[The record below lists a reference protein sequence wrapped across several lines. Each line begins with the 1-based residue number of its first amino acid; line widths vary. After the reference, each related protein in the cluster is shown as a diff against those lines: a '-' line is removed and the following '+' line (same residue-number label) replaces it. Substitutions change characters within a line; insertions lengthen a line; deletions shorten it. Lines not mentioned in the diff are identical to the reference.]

1 MRNPL
6 VRRLQTYFCRSNK
19 YVTIAQDCT
28 FNIVSISP
36 ARATIGPKIEK
47 ECQKN
52 EKKKKRRYSTSNSIF
67 NFFYKW
73 IESFHGQ

>member
-52 EKKKKRRYSTSNSIF
+52 EKKKEKKIF
-67 NFFYKW
+67 NLEQH
-73 IESFHGQ
+73 IQLLLQVD